1 MARTIRFDEKEKGDA
16 VPTVSQ
22 LTGQIRDTLECD
34 FGDVEVRGEI
44 TGFSQPRSGH
54 WYFSLKDQ
62 DAQLSAVAWRSVA
75 GRVKFQMEDGIE
87 VVARGKISVYAPR
100 GSYQLVVSS
109 LKPHGEGS
117 WRKAFEQLHAKLKA
131 EGLFDPARKK
141 TIPLVPKKIAVV
153 TSATG
158 AAVRDFLQ
166 VAARRWDGGDV
177 IIVPTKVQGPGAAEE
192 IASAIAKAANLQ
204 PNPDVIVVTRGG
216 GSIEDL
222 WAFNEQSTVRAIAAC
237 PIPVVSAV
245 GHEIDLTLSDLA
257 ADVRALT
264 PSEAAERIFPDK
276 TTTLSNLEN
285 TRHRLASLLMQKI
298 ESLRSRIEIASASS
312 VFRRPLDLI
321 HQKQQKLDE
330 LWNVMNRGV
339 DDNFKLQKNSLASLA
354 AKLDTLSP
362 LGVLARG
369 YSLTQT
375 NDGELVRSVH
385 DVKEK
390 QKIVTRVSDGQIVS
404 VVQGIRSDLENKEMK
419 S

>member
-1 MARTIRFDEKEKGDA
+1 MARTIRFDEKEQSDS

-34 FGDVEVRGEI
+34 FGDVEVRGEVS
-44 TGFSQPRSGH
+44 GFSQPRSGH

-87 VVARGKISVYAPR
+87 VVARGRISVYPPR

-109 LKPHGEGS
+109 LKPFGEGS
-117 WRKAFEQLHAKLKA
+117 WRKAFERLHAQLKA
-131 EGLFDPARKK
+131 EGLFDPSRKK
-141 TIPLVPKKIAVV
+141 NIPLVPKKIAVV

-166 VAARRWDGGDV
+166 VAARRWDAGDIV
-177 IIVPTKVQGPGAAEE
+177 IVPTKVQGPGAAQE
-192 IASAIAKAANLQ
+192 IAQAIGKAASLN
-204 PNPDVIVVTRGG
+204 PAPDVVVVTRGG

-222 WAFNEQSTVRAIAAC
+222 WAFNEQETVRAVAAC
-237 PIPVVSAV
+237 PIPIVSGV
-245 GHEIDLTLSDLA
+245 GHEIDMTLCDLA

-276 TTTLSNLEN
+276 STTLTNLEN

-298 ESLRSRIEIASASS
+298 ESLRSRIEVASASS
-312 VFRRPLDLI
+312 VFRRPADMIL
-321 HQKQQKLDE
+321 QKQQKLDDLSLE
-330 LWNVMNRGV
+330 MNRAV
-339 DDNFKLQKNSLASLA
+339 EDILQSRNHSLASLT
-354 AKLDTLSP
+354 AKLETLSP

-369 YSLTQT
+369 YSLTQSQS
-375 NDGELVRSVH
+375 GQLVRNIH
-385 DVKEK
+385 DVQPENTITTK
-390 QKIVTRVSDGQIVS
+390 VSNGEIVS
-404 VVQGIRSDLENKEMK
+404 VVQEVRSQ
-419 S
+419 